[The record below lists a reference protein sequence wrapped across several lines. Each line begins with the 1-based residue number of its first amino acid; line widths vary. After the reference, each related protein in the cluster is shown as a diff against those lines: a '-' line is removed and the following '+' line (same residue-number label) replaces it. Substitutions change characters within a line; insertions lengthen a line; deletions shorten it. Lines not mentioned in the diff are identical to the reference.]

1 MIVREGKSPNW
12 QEKNSIIKVK
22 EVVKLLMINKRSL
35 IYGVPILGLAS
46 YISLLLYDCLWY
58 HIRGV
63 FVYIGEFGGA
73 ICLSH
78 QIKN

>member
-12 QEKNSIIKVK
+12 QEKNSIIKEK

-46 YISLLLYDCLWY
+46 YISLLLYDYLWY

-63 FVYIGEFGGA
+63 IVYIGEFGGA